1 MAAAPQ
7 PQRIVPRRLRG
18 RVNPVRAGAIALLII
33 VVGTW
38 LAFTKELPW
47 RDPFQFHAVF
57 QTSNNLR
64 LDSPVR
70 IAGVNVGEVVD
81 VEREEDS
88 DLVKVTMEMKEEGLP
103 IHKDA
108 TLKIRSRIFL
118 EGNFFVDLAPGTP
131 GGEEVEDGGTIP
143 VTRTSTPVQ
152 LDELLTALQTNDRER
167 LQDLLNGLG
176 DGLSGKPSA
185 ADDRDQDSSVKGETA
200 AQSLNDSLDHAPESL
215 RSSAAVNRALLGTE
229 PRDLSKLIAGLEK
242 ITTALSTNE
251 EQLKSLI
258 TNFNR
263 FFASFAAEEQNLNE
277 AVRLLGPTVEHAR
290 DSLTSLND
298 ALPDLAGFARDLTP
312 GVRETQATIRAVTP
326 WLSQAE
332 QLFGRSELGGLL
344 DSLRPATASLARA
357 AADSRGFLTETNLTA
372 RCFNEVILP
381 AGDTVINEGPFTT
394 GASAF
399 KEFWYVMTAFASEA
413 QTIDGNGSLVNTAT
427 AGGDNLIRTGK
438 LQNRPKNRD
447 ILFAHGLTRPLGT
460 RPDRPARKPKYEP
473 DKACYKNAKPNLN
486 GPAATPGP
494 PDQALRSRRGR

>member
-1 MAAAPQ
+1 M
-7 PQRIVPRRLRG
+7 
-18 RVNPVRAGAIALLII
+18 NPVRAGAIALLIV

-70 IAGVNVGEVVD
+70 IAGVNVGEVVG
-81 VEREEDS
+81 VEREKDS
-88 DLVKVTMEMKEEGLP
+88 DLVKVTMQMKDEGLP
-103 IHKDA
+103 IHNDA

-118 EGNFFVDLAPGTP
+118 EGNFFVDLRPGTP
-131 GGEEVEDGGTIP
+131 GGDKVEDGDTIP

-152 LDELLTALQTNDRER
+152 LDELLTALQTNDREA
-167 LQDLLNGLG
+167 LQDLLDGLG
-176 DGLSGKPSA
+176 NGLSGKPTA
-185 ADDRDQDSSVKGETA
+185 AEDRDQDPDARGETA
-200 AQSLNDSLDHAPESL
+200 AKSLNDSLTDAPDSL
-215 RSSAAVNRALLGTE
+215 RGSAAVNRALLGTE
-229 PRDLSKLIAGLEK
+229 PRDLSKLIAGLDK
-242 ITTALSTNE
+242 VTTALGTNE
-251 EQLKSLI
+251 EQLKSFI

-263 FFASFAAEEQNLNE
+263 FFIPFAEEEQNLNE
-277 AVRLLGPTVEHAR
+277 SIRLLAPTVEHAR

-298 ALPDLAGFARDLTP
+298 ALPELAGFARDLTP
-312 GVRETQATIRAVTP
+312 GVQETQRTIREVTP
-326 WLSQAE
+326 WLAQAE
-332 QLFGRSELGGLL
+332 RLFSRSELGGLL

-357 AADSRGFLTETNLTA
+357 AADSRGFLTETNLTS
-372 RCFNEVILP
+372 RCFNDVILP
-381 AGDTVINEGPFTT
+381 AGDTVINEGPFTS

-399 KEFWYVMTAFASEA
+399 KEFWYVMVAFASEA
-413 QTIDGNGSLVNTAT
+413 QGFDGNGSYVNTAT

-438 LQNRPKNRD
+438 LQDRPKNRD
-447 ILFAHGLTRPLGT
+447 ILFAHGLTKPLGT

-494 PDQALRSRRGR
+494 PDQALRARRGR

>member
-1 MAAAPQ
+1 VAASPNH
-7 PQRIVPRRLRG
+7 IVPRRLRG
-18 RVNPVRAGAIALLII
+18 RMNPVRAGAIALLII

-38 LAFTKELPW
+38 LAFTKTLPW

-70 IAGVNVGEVVD
+70 IAGVNVGEVVE
-81 VEREEDS
+81 VERDEDS
-88 DLVKVTMEMKEEGLP
+88 EMVKVTMQMKDVGLP
-103 IHKDA
+103 VHKDA
-108 TLKIRSRIFL
+108 TLKIRSRMFL
-118 EGNFFVDLAPGTP
+118 EGNFFVDLSPGTP
-131 GGEEVEDGGTIP
+131 GGDEVEDGDTIP

-152 LDELLTALQTNDRER
+152 LDELLTALQTNDREA

-176 DGLSGKPSA
+176 DGLSGKPTA
-185 ADDRDQDSSVKGETA
+185 ADDSDQDPSVRGETA
-200 AQSLNDSLDHAPESL
+200 AKSLNDSLDHAPASL
-215 RSSAAVNRALLGTE
+215 KGSAQVNRALLGTE
-229 PRDLSKLIAGLEK
+229 PHDLSKLIAGLDK
-242 ITTALSTNE
+242 VTTALGTNE

-263 FFASFAAEEQNLNE
+263 FFSSFAAEEQNLNE
-277 AVRLLGPTVEHAR
+277 AIRLLAPTVEHAR

-312 GVRETQATIRAVTP
+312 GVQETQRTIAAVTP
-326 WLSQAE
+326 WLGQAE
-332 QLFGRSELGGLL
+332 QLFSRSELGGLL
-344 DSLRPATASLARA
+344 DSLRPATASLAQA
-357 AADSRGFLTETNLTA
+357 AADSRGFLTETNLTS

-399 KEFWYVMTAFASEA
+399 KEFWYVMVAFASEA

-438 LQNRPKNRD
+438 LPNRPKNRD
-447 ILFAHGLTRPLGT
+447 ILFGHGLTRPLGT

-486 GPAATPGP
+486 GPAAVPGP
-494 PDQALRSRRGR
+494 PDQALRARRGR

>member
-1 MAAAPQ
+1 MAAAPA
-7 PQRIVPRRLRG
+7 PKPIVPRRMRG
-18 RVNPVRAGAIALLII
+18 RIDPLRAGAIALLIV

-70 IAGVNVGEVVD
+70 IAGVNVGEVTE
-81 VEREEDS
+81 VEREEGS
-88 DLVKVTMEMKEEGLP
+88 DMVKVTMEMKDEGLP

-118 EGNFFVDLAPGTP
+118 EGNFFVDLSPGTP
-131 GGEEVEDGGTIP
+131 GGEEVEDGDTIP

-185 ADDRDQDSSVKGETA
+185 ADDKDQDPIVKGETA
-200 AQSLNDSLDHAPESL
+200 AQSLNDSLNHAPESL
-215 RSSAAVNRALLGTE
+215 KGSAAVNKALLGTE
-229 PRDLSKLIAGLEK
+229 PRDLSKLIAGLDK
-242 ITTALSTNE
+242 VTTALATNE
-251 EQLKSLI
+251 TQLADLI

-263 FFASFAAEEQNLNE
+263 FFASFASEEQNLND
-277 AVRLLGPTVEHAR
+277 AIRILGPTVVAA
-290 DSLTSLND
+290 DKSLTSLNE
-298 ALPDLAGFARDLTP
+298 ALPQLAGFARDLTP
-312 GVRETQATIRAVTP
+312 GVLETQATIRAVTP
-326 WLSQAE
+326 WISQAE
-332 QLFGRSELGGLL
+332 LLFGRSELGGLL
-344 DSLRPATASLARA
+344 ESLRPATASLASVA
-357 AADSRGFLTETNLTA
+357 HSSKGFLTQTNLTS
-372 RCFNEVILP
+372 RCFDEVILP

-413 QTIDGNGSLVNTAT
+413 QTFDGNGSLVNTAT
-427 AGGDNLIRTGK
+427 GGGDTLIRSGK
-438 LQNRPKNRD
+438 LSDRPKNRD
-447 ILFAHGLTRPLGT
+447 ILYGRALTRPLGT
-460 RPDRPARKPKYEP
+460 RPDRPSSKPKYEP
-473 DKACYKNAKPNLN
+473 DKDCHKNAPPNLN
-486 GPAATPGP
+486 GPAAAPGP
-494 PDQALRSRRGR
+494 PDQALRSRRGK